1 MTEIL
6 RPDLCVIGGGPGG
19 IAAARRAATMG
30 AKVVLV
36 EKRPPNGYD
45 HLQAAW
51 YTQSLIAAGLRHP
64 SRSAARFGQP
74 ESEPPR
80 IDFKRLR
87 RESDAAS
94 RRFACEDAPARLAGL
109 NIRLIQAAGS
119 FSGPSRFEAGDVAI
133 EARQFLLAI
142 ASSPT
147 APAIPGLELARP
159 LTADRLFELTAI
171 PRRLVVIGGNKDHLP
186 LAQAF
191 GRLGAKV
198 AIVQETAFLRDED
211 PELAATL
218 ADALRQDG
226 IEIVDSVTISKVELV
241 GTGPG
246 AGIKLVL
253 GNAAFVDATHVLY
266 APERLPLVEGLGLK
280 AARVAYD
287 KTGLKL
293 KAGGRSSNPKIYA
306 MRDSFDDLRSIRLA
320 RLEGACIAD
329 GLFGRAAPTPPVAR
343 IIGTD
348 PELAFVGLGENEARA
363 QRRKVHV
370 LRAGFCDN
378 LRAMSGS
385 PLGHGS
391 AHGMGP
397 GTGHVKIIAD
407 STGHLIGAGIVGPQ
421 ARELIGIFGLA
432 LAKGLTVGDLES
444 VAADE
449 PTLMEVCRA
458 AALAPL
464 PQKGKVAMGKFPLRR
479 FSH

>member
-6 RPDLCVIGGGPGG
+6 RPDLCVVGGGPGG
-19 IAAARRAATMG
+19 IAAARRAAATG

-36 EKRPPNGYD
+36 EKRPPNGRD

-51 YTQSLIAAGLRHP
+51 YTQSLIAAGLRSP
-64 SRSAARFGQP
+64 PRGAAHFGQP

-94 RRFACEDAPARLAGL
+94 RRFAAEDAPTRLAGL
-109 NIRLIQAAGS
+109 NIRLIQATGS
-119 FSGPSRFEAGDVAI
+119 FSGPARFEAGETAI

-142 ASSPT
+142 GSSPT
-147 APAIPGLELARP
+147 SPAIPGLELARP
-159 LTADRLFELTAI
+159 LTPDRLLELTAI
-171 PRRLVVIGGNKDHLP
+171 PRRLVVIGGNKEHLP

-191 GRLGAKV
+191 SRLGAKV
-198 AIVQETAFLRDED
+198 AIVQENAFLGDED
-211 PELAATL
+211 PELAAVL
-218 ADALRQDG
+218 ADALRQEG
-226 IEIVDSVTISKVELV
+226 IEIVDSVAIRKVELA
-241 GTGPG
+241 GTAPG
-246 AGIKLVL
+246 AGLKLVL
-253 GNAAFVDATHVLY
+253 GDATFIDATHLLY
-266 APERLPLVEGLGLK
+266 APGRLPLVEGLGLK

-287 KTGLKL
+287 KAGLKL
-293 KAGGRSSNPKIYA
+293 KAGGRSSNPKIHA

-320 RLEGACIAD
+320 RIEGASIVD
-329 GLFGRAAPTPPVAR
+329 TLFGHPAALPTPAR

-378 LRAMSGS
+378 LRAMSDS
-385 PLGHGS
+385 PPGPQ
-391 AHGMGP
+391 HGM
-397 GTGHVKIIAD
+397 GHVKIIAD

-432 LAKGLTVGDLES
+432 LAKGLTVGDLAS

-464 PQKGKVAMGKFPLRR
+464 PQKGKVAMGKFPHRR